1 MSKYYIYAIILN
13 DCGYSTAAKDML
25 DKFTNIKKKYVFI
38 NYNEAEKYTNNL
50 IKTFPQIYL
59 KKENNSSSLLLGG
72 YTDLEQFVNTFH
84 NNYNE
89 NDINIFKKKN
99 PLWSKK
105 AILRLIELINKK

>member
-13 DCGYSTAAKDML
+13 ECSYSIAAEDIL
-25 DKFTNIKKKYVFI
+25 DKFTNVKKKYLFI
-38 NYNEAEKYTNNL
+38 NYNEVDKYKNEL

-59 KKENNSSSLLLGG
+59 KKENNNSSLLLGG
-72 YTDLEQFVNTFH
+72 YTDLQQFVNTFH

-105 AILRLIELINKK
+105 AILRLIELINK